1 MRCPTFCPRCESGAP
16 ETPPALCGECVRAV
30 EAQRTRPDA
39 WLRLLG
45 AQDAIREEC
54 EEAAIR

>member
-1 MRCPTFCPRCESGAP
+1 MTHCPRCESGAP
-16 ETPPALCGECVRAV
+16 ETPHVLCGECVRAV